1 MLGFQAEVTDTWLVY
16 PAQIGLAA
24 QCFRESMPQ
33 GLPPRTPKPQA
44 AQRSELA
51 SEVYELTG
59 LGLSSAGEG
68 FGTSVGVVAAC

>member
-1 MLGFQAEVTDTWLVY
+1 MVSLPCADRFSCSMLSGIHAPR
-16 PAQIGLAA
+16 PA
-24 QCFRESMPQ
+24 
-33 GLPPRTPKPQA
+33 PRTPKPQA